1 MNYLGHWVAS
11 TFQNNNLDYKNSKLR
26 GEIKELEDKNKRLT
40 QDLQRKEKDYK
51 KQVEELKEENR
62 KLTMELRRR
71 EFSKPIPVE
80 LKTQELQKNKLS
92 KPVIVEPKTEE
103 IVREIVEF
111 KLPEHKPTSI
121 RLRDYFGIRI
131 ID

>member
-11 TFQNNNLDYKNSKLR
+11 TFKNNNLDYKNSRLR
-26 GEIKELEDKNKRLT
+26 SEIEELEEKNKRLT
-40 QDLQRKEKDYK
+40 QDLQRKDKDYK
-51 KQVEELKEENR
+51 KQIEELKEENR
-62 KLTMELRRR
+62 KLNRELQKIKP
-71 EFSKPIPVE
+71 SKPI
-80 LKTQELQKNKLS
+80 
-92 KPVIVEPKTEE
+92 IIEPKTEE
-103 IVREIVEF
+103 IIREVAEF

>member
-11 TFQNNNLDYKNSKLR
+11 TFQNNNLDYKNSRLR
-26 GEIKELEDKNKRLT
+26 SEIEELEEKNKRLT

-51 KQVEELKEENR
+51 KQIEELKAENR
-62 KLTMELRRR
+62 RLTMELRRR
-71 EFSKPIPVE
+71 E
-80 LKTQELQKNKLS
+80 LS
-92 KPVIVEPKTEE
+92 KPVIIEPKTEE
-103 IVREIVEF
+103 IIREVAEF
-111 KLPEHKPTSI
+111 KLPKPTSI

>member
-11 TFQNNNLDYKNSKLR
+11 TFQNNNLDYKNNRLR
-26 GEIKELEDKNKRLT
+26 SEIEDLEDKNKRLT
-40 QDLQRKEKDYK
+40 QDLQRKEKDYR
-51 KQVEELKEENR
+51 KQIEELKEENR
-62 KLTMELRRR
+62 RLTR
-71 EFSKPIPVE
+71 
-80 LKTQELQKNKLS
+80 ELQKEGYS
-92 KPVIVEPKTEE
+92 RPVIVEPKTEE
-103 IVREIVEF
+103 IVREIAEF